1 MFLQTIII
9 TPTDIGY
16 GVNGTIVFVILV
28 FTTIA
33 FVKVNVSQNINELFL
48 CVGNIPQQFVVEP
61 KNTGT
66 VFICVSRFIGFH
78 MVSQIFLHSFQFF
91 QNIRVNGSPN
101 SLCDCRPGV
110 DLRQS
115 PHSW

>member
-9 TPTDIGY
+9 TPTDIGN

-48 CVGNIPQQFVVEP
+48 CVGNIPQ
-61 KNTGT
+61 
-66 VFICVSRFIGFH
+66 
-78 MVSQIFLHSFQFF
+78 
-91 QNIRVNGSPN
+91 
-101 SLCDCRPGV
+101 
-110 DLRQS
+110 
-115 PHSW
+115 